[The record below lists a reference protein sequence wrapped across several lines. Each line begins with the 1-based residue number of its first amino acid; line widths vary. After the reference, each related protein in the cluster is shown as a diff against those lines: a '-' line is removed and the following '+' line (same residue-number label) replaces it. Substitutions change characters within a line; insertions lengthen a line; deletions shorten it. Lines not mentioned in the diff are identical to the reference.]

1 MELFS
6 RTQQAFKQSR
16 VFHRAM
22 ELALCSVLMFG
33 RRTITGMLSAGGK
46 QFEDWSAAYRIFE
59 NNRFNRQL
67 FFAPVIEAVSDALP
81 DGSPF
86 YTAIDDTII
95 RKRGK
100 KIAGAN
106 WKRDPLGPQW
116 HNNFIWGQR
125 YLQMSAMLPDAKEAG
140 RARGIPIDFIH
151 APTLKKPRKNA
162 SKEKWDE
169 YNAAEKPDKVTVLGA
184 KRLKELRDQIPCRK
198 IICSVDGGFTNKEV
212 FRNIPSNTAIIGRIR
227 KDASLFASPESEGGI
242 RRGRKKYYGAKLPTP
257 EQIRQDESIPWQQV
271 RAYAAGKMHEF
282 DVKVMT
288 PIRWKGS
295 GDRDVLVLVIRPLA
309 YRPKKGTKLCY
320 RNPAYLISTDPT
332 LPLEQ
337 LLQAY
342 IWRWE
347 IEVNFR
353 DEKTLM
359 GVGQAGVRTETA
371 VQNLPAFQVATYSYT
386 LLAAELSGSDF
397 LLPAAKWQRRLPAG
411 RLPTSKI
418 QSLFRTEFW
427 LPHLLQNKSEFVLNP
442 SAAQT
447 HFFSIHSPNSAIC
460 SALNG

>member
-1 MELFS
+1 
-6 RTQQAFKQSR
+6 
-16 VFHRAM
+16 
-22 ELALCSVLMFG
+22 
-33 RRTITGMLSAGGK
+33 MLSAGGK

-59 NNRFNRQL
+59 NNRFDRQL
-67 FFAPVIEAVSDALP
+67 LFAPVIEAVSDALS
-81 DGSPF
+81 DDSPF
-86 YTAIDDTII
+86 YTSIDDTIT

-151 APTLKKPRKNA
+151 APTLKKPPKNA
-162 SKEKWDE
+162 GKEKWDA
-169 YNAAEKPDKVTVLGA
+169 YHAAEKPDKVTVLGA
-184 KRLKELRDQIPCRK
+184 KRLMELRDQIHGRN

-212 FRNIPSNTAIIGRIR
+212 FRNIPANTAIIGRIR
-227 KDASLFASPESEGGI
+227 KDASLFASPEPEEGI
-242 RRGRKKYYGAKLPTP
+242 RRGRKKYYGARLPTP
-257 EQIRQDESIPWQQV
+257 EQIRQDESVPWQQV
-271 RAYAAGKMHEF
+271 QAYATGKTHEF
-282 DVKVMT
+282 DVKVIT
-288 PIRWKGS
+288 PIRWKGA
-295 GDRDVLVLVIRPLA
+295 GDRDVLVMIIRPLA
-309 YRPKKGTKLCY
+309 YRPKKDARLSY
-320 RNPAYLISTDPT
+320 RNPAYLICTDPS

-347 IEVNFR
+347 VEVNFR

-386 LLAAELSGSDF
+386 LLAAELSGSNQS
-397 LLPAAKWQRRLPAG
+397 LPTPKWQRKLPPG
-411 RLPTSKI
+411 RLSTSKI

-427 LPHLLQNKSEFVLNP
+427 LPHLLHNKRGFVQNTSRSL
-442 SAAQT
+442 T
-447 HFFSIHSPNSAIC
+447 HLFSIDSPYSAIC
-460 SALNG
+460 SASNG